1 VLRRLQDLGQ
11 ALALGIDLLGER
23 RQHLGILDR
32 VGCSLYVVG
41 ADSLDNLV
49 VAAVVGF
56 LGSTSGAEEA
66 VRGSLEL
73 GVVAARGADDSG
85 AVVFET
91 GSVRC

>member
-11 ALALGIDLLGER
+11 ALALGIDLLRER
-23 RQHLGILDR
+23 RQYLGILNR

-56 LGSTSGAEEA
+56 LGSASSAKKA
-66 VRGSLEL
+66 VRGPLEL
-73 GVVAARGADDSG
+73 GVVAACRADDSG
-85 AVVFET
+85 AVVFEAIPA
-91 GSVRC
+91 RC